1 LTNGGSLWHKILR
14 EEKIGTEFIIY
25 NLNGQV
31 AIVTGSASGIGRAI
45 AMRLSLE
52 GTAIVAADLN
62 GNAAE
67 KLIQEIKNLGR
78 RGLALEVDVS
88 SQVDVERMVKESREN
103 FGQIDIL
110 VNNAGTGSAGLIID
124 HTVEDWEKPIQVNL
138 KGTFLC
144 SRAVAKEMIP
154 RKRGRIVNISSI
166 SGKSGEEFI
175 GAYCA
180 SKFGVIGLTQVLAK
194 ELARH
199 WITVNAVCPGY
210 IWTPMWQE
218 LAKWFKENFPSL
230 ADKSLQ
236 EIFEN
241 RVKSV
246 TPLRRPQAPEDTA
259 NLVAF
264 LVSEEA
270 RNITGQ
276 AINVDGGA
284 VMH

>member
-1 LTNGGSLWHKILR
+1 M
-14 EEKIGTEFIIY
+14 Y

-31 AIVTGSASGIGRAI
+31 AIVTGAGSGMGRAI

-52 GTAIVAADLN
+52 GAAIIAADLN
-62 GNAAE
+62 GGEVE
-67 KLIQEIKNLGR
+67 KAVQEIKSRGG
-78 RGLALEVDVS
+78 RGLPWEIDVS
-88 SQVDVERMVKESREN
+88 IAKDVERMVKGTMEN

-110 VNNAGTGSAGLIID
+110 VNNAGVGSTGLIID
-124 HTVEDWEKPIQVNL
+124 HSEEDWEKPIRVNL

-154 RKRGRIVNISSI
+154 RKRGRIVNIASI
-166 SGKSGEEFI
+166 AGKSGEEFI

-194 ELARH
+194 ELGRH
-199 WITVNAVCPGY
+199 LITVNTVCPGY
-210 IWTPMWQE
+210 VWTPMWEE
-218 LAKWFKENFPSL
+218 LAQWFKDNFPAL
-230 ADKSLQ
+230 ADLSPK
-236 EIFEN
+236 EVFEK

-246 TPLRRPQAPEDTA
+246 TPLRRPQTPEDMA
-259 NLVAF
+259 SLVAF
-264 LVSEEA
+264 LVSDEA

>member
-1 LTNGGSLWHKILR
+1 M
-14 EEKIGTEFIIY
+14 Y
-25 NLNGQV
+25 NLNGQIAV
-31 AIVTGSASGIGRAI
+31 VTGAGSGIGQAI
-45 AMRLSLE
+45 ARRLSLE
-52 GTAIVAADLN
+52 GAAVVASDLN
-62 GNAAE
+62 RNAAE
-67 KLIQEIKNLGR
+67 KLVEELKGLGR
-78 RGLALEVDVS
+78 RGLAVEADVTAKK
-88 SQVDVERMVKESREN
+88 DAERMVKRCLEN

-110 VNNAGTGSAGLIID
+110 VNNAGAGSLGLIVNQ
-124 HTVEDWEKPIQVNL
+124 TEEDWEKPIQVNL

-144 SRAVAKEMIP
+144 SQAAAKEMIP
-154 RKRGRIVNISSI
+154 RKKGRIINISSV

-175 GAYCA
+175 GPYCA
-180 SKFGVIGLTQVLAK
+180 SKFGVIGFTQALAK
-194 ELARH
+194 ELARYS
-199 WITVNAVCPGY
+199 INVNAVCPGY

-218 LAKWFKENFPSL
+218 MAKWLKASFPVL
-230 ADKSLQ
+230 ADKSPE

-246 TPLRRPQAPEDTA
+246 TPLRRPQTAEDIA

>member
-1 LTNGGSLWHKILR
+1 
-14 EEKIGTEFIIY
+14 
-25 NLNGQV
+25 
-31 AIVTGSASGIGRAI
+31 
-45 AMRLSLE
+45 M
-52 GTAIVAADLN
+52 
-62 GNAAE
+62 
-67 KLIQEIKNLGR
+67 
-78 RGLALEVDVS
+78 
-88 SQVDVERMVKESREN
+88 EN

-110 VNNAGTGSAGLIID
+110 VNNAGVGNAGLIIN
-124 HTVEDWEKPIQVNL
+124 HSEEDWEKTMRVNL

-166 SGKSGEEFI
+166 SGKSGEELI

-194 ELARH
+194 ELGRYA
-199 WITVNAVCPGY
+199 ITVNAVCPGY
-210 IWTPMWQE
+210 IWTPMWESLGQ
-218 LAKWFKENFPSL
+218 WFKENFPALTQLSPR
-230 ADKSLQ
+230 
-236 EIFEN
+236 EVFEK

-246 TPLRRPQAPEDTA
+246 TPLRRPQEPEDIA

-264 LVSEEA
+264 LASEEA

-284 VMH
+284 IMH

>member
-1 LTNGGSLWHKILR
+1 M
-14 EEKIGTEFIIY
+14 Y

-31 AIVTGSASGIGRAI
+31 AIVTGAGSGIGQAI
-45 AMRLSLE
+45 ARRLSLE
-52 GTAIVAADLN
+52 GAVVVAADLDRK
-62 GNAAE
+62 AVDKMIADL
-67 KLIQEIKNLGR
+67 KSLGR
-78 RGLALEVDVS
+78 RGLVVEMDVA
-88 SQVDVERMVKESREN
+88 VKKDAERMVRECLEN
-103 FGQIDIL
+103 FGQVDIL
-110 VNNAGTGSAGLIID
+110 VNNAGAGSLGLLVNQ
-124 HTVEDWEKPIQVNL
+124 TEEDWEKPMQVNL

-144 SRAVAKEMIP
+144 SQAAAKEMIG

-175 GAYCA
+175 GSYCA
-180 SKFGVIGLTQVLAK
+180 SKFGVLGLTQVLAK
-194 ELARH
+194 ELSRFS
-199 WITVNAVCPGY
+199 INVNAVCPGY
-210 IWTPMWQE
+210 IWTPMWAE
-218 LAKWFKENFPSL
+218 MAKWFKESFPAL
-230 ADKSLQ
+230 ADKSAQ

-246 TPLRRPQAPEDTA
+246 TPLRRPQTAEDIA

-264 LVSEEA
+264 LVSDEA